1 MRKKIIKVL
10 VILTVMCLI
19 IMGLSCKSFGDYVSN
34 LRDQQANL
42 QSQLEASN
50 IQVEIIQ
57 SDISE
62 LAAQILQM
70 NEDITSQEIEVDLLR
85 SQSKE
90 LQESIEKNEVELEEI
105 TETYNK
111 QKKILEAR
119 LVASYKSGEI
129 QYLDYLLQASSLPE
143 FISTY
148 YYISEMVEADSEL
161 LVKTNKQKEELE
173 LAKLELKK
181 QKKQLAQTLEESE
194 NKAVSLANKQ
204 TIKDAYIRQLSEEE
218 QKYTTDIIEMQTE
231 IKKVE
236 AEILEAAALHIGF
249 DYVGGEMAWPVPGY
263 TRITSEFGMR
273 THPITGVYKLHT
285 GTDIGAPLGTP
296 FIAANDGVV
305 VKAGWNNAYGNM
317 VMINH
322 GGGVSTLYA
331 HGSEILVQVGQE
343 VKRGEEV
350 LKVGSTGYSTG
361 PHAHFE
367 VRINGITVNPLPY
380 ITNGLVPGT
389 EENINENTNS
399 IE

>member
-119 LVASYKSGEI
+119 LVASYI
-129 QYLDYLLQASSLPE
+129 CYRLVHYLNLFQHIIIFLKWLRLIVSYWLRQ
-143 FISTY
+143 I
-148 YYISEMVEADSEL
+148 
-161 LVKTNKQKEELE
+161 NK
-173 LAKLELKK
+173 KK
-181 QKKQLAQTLEESE
+181 
-194 NKAVSLANKQ
+194 N
-204 TIKDAYIRQLSEEE
+204 
-218 QKYTTDIIEMQTE
+218 
-231 IKKVE
+231 
-236 AEILEAAALHIGF
+236 
-249 DYVGGEMAWPVPGY
+249 
-263 TRITSEFGMR
+263 
-273 THPITGVYKLHT
+273 
-285 GTDIGAPLGTP
+285 
-296 FIAANDGVV
+296 
-305 VKAGWNNAYGNM
+305 
-317 VMINH
+317 
-322 GGGVSTLYA
+322 
-331 HGSEILVQVGQE
+331 
-343 VKRGEEV
+343 
-350 LKVGSTGYSTG
+350 
-361 PHAHFE
+361 
-367 VRINGITVNPLPY
+367 
-380 ITNGLVPGT
+380 
-389 EENINENTNS
+389 
-399 IE
+399 

>member
-19 IMGLSCKSFGDYVSN
+19 IVGLSCKSFGDYVSN

-50 IQVEIIQ
+50 VQVEIIQ

-62 LAAQILQM
+62 FAAEILQL
-70 NEDITSQEIEVDLLR
+70 NEEITSQEIEVDLLR
-85 SQSKE
+85 TQSKE
-90 LQESIEKNEVELEEI
+90 LQENIEKTEAELEEI

-111 QKKILEAR
+111 QKKILEER

-148 YYISEMVEADSEL
+148 YYISEMVEADSDL
-161 LVKTNKQKEELE
+161 LVRTNKQKEELE

-218 QKYTTDIIEMQTE
+218 QKYTTDIIDMQTE

-236 AEILEAAALHIGF
+236 AEILEAATLHIGF

-285 GTDIGAPLGTP
+285 GTDIAAPIGTS

-331 HGSEILVQVGQE
+331 HGSQILVQVGQE

-367 VRINGITVNPLPY
+367 VRINGQYVNPIPY
-380 ITNGLVPGT
+380 ITTT
-389 EENINENTNS
+389 ER
-399 IE
+399 

>member
-19 IMGLSCKSFGDYVSN
+19 IVGLSCKSFGDYVSN

-50 IQVEIIQ
+50 VQVEIIQ

-62 LAAQILQM
+62 FAAEILQL
-70 NEDITSQEIEVDLLR
+70 NEEITSQEIEVDLLR
-85 SQSKE
+85 TQSKE
-90 LQESIEKNEVELEEI
+90 LQENIEKTEAELEEI

-111 QKKILEAR
+111 QKKILEER

-148 YYISEMVEADSEL
+148 YYISEMVEADSDL
-161 LVKTNKQKEELE
+161 LVRTNKQKEELE

-218 QKYTTDIIEMQTE
+218 QKYTTDIIDMQTE

-236 AEILEAAALHIGF
+236 AEILEAATLHIGF

-285 GTDIGAPLGTP
+285 GTDIAAPIGTS

-331 HGSEILVQVGQE
+331 H
-343 VKRGEEV
+343 
-350 LKVGSTGYSTG
+350 
-361 PHAHFE
+361 
-367 VRINGITVNPLPY
+367 NPIPY
-380 ITNGLVPGT
+380 ITTT
-389 EENINENTNS
+389 ER
-399 IE
+399 

>member
-105 TETYNK
+105 TEIYNK

-367 VRINGITVNPLPY
+367 VRINGQYVNPIPY
-380 ITNGLVPGT
+380 ITTTVR
-389 EENINENTNS
+389 
-399 IE
+399 

>member
-105 TETYNK
+105 TEIYNK

-305 VKAGWNNAYGNM
+305 VKAGLNNAYGNM

-367 VRINGITVNPLPY
+367 VRINGQYVNPIPY
-380 ITNGLVPGT
+380 ITTTVR
-389 EENINENTNS
+389 
-399 IE
+399 

>member
-19 IMGLSCKSFGDYVSN
+19 IIGLSCKSFCDYVSN

-50 IQVEIIQ
+50 AQIEIIQ

-62 LAAQILQM
+62 FAAEIIQLD
-70 NEDITSQEIEVDLLR
+70 EEITSQEIEIDLLR
-85 SQSKE
+85 TQSKE
-90 LQESIEKNEVELEEI
+90 LQENIEKTEIELEEI

-161 LVKTNKQKEELE
+161 LVRTNKQKEELE

-181 QKKQLAQTLEESE
+181 QKKQLAQTLEECE

-236 AEILEAAALHIGF
+236 AEILEAATLHMGF

-263 TRITSEFGMR
+263 TRITSPYGMR
-273 THPITGVYKLHT
+273 TDPIRGVYKLHT
-285 GTDIGAPLGTP
+285 GTDIAAPMGTS

-331 HGSEILVQVGQE
+331 HGSAIMVEVGQE

-350 LKVGSTGYSTG
+350 LKVGSTGNSTG

-367 VRINGITVNPLPY
+367 VRINGQYVNPIPY
-380 ITNGLVPGT
+380 ITTT
-389 EENINENTNS
+389 ER
-399 IE
+399 

>member
-19 IMGLSCKSFGDYVSN
+19 IIGLSCKSFGDYVSN

-50 IQVEIIQ
+50 AQIEIIQ

-62 LAAQILQM
+62 FAAEIIQLD
-70 NEDITSQEIEVDLLR
+70 EEITSQEIEIDLLR
-85 SQSKE
+85 TQSKE
-90 LQESIEKNEVELEEI
+90 LQENIEKTEVELEEI

-161 LVKTNKQKEELE
+161 LVRTNKQKEELE

-181 QKKQLAQTLEESE
+181 QKKQLAQTLEECE

-236 AEILEAAALHIGF
+236 AEILEAATLHMGF

-263 TRITSEFGMR
+263 TRITSPYGMR
-273 THPITGVYKLHT
+273 TDPIRGVYKLHT
-285 GTDIGAPLGTP
+285 GTDIAAPMGTS

-331 HGSEILVQVGQE
+331 HGSAIMVEVGQE

-350 LKVGSTGYSTG
+350 LKVGSTGNSTG

-367 VRINGITVNPLPY
+367 VRINGQYVNPIPY
-380 ITNGLVPGT
+380 ITTT
-389 EENINENTNS
+389 ER
-399 IE
+399 

>member
-105 TETYNK
+105 TEIYNK

-305 VKAGWNNAYGNM
+305 VKAGCNNAYGNM

-367 VRINGITVNPLPY
+367 VRINGQYVNPIPY
-380 ITNGLVPGT
+380 ITTTVR
-389 EENINENTNS
+389 
-399 IE
+399 

>member
-105 TETYNK
+105 TEIYNK

-305 VKAGWNNAYGNM
+305 VKAGLNNAYGNM

-367 VRINGITVNPLPY
+367 VRINGNFANPEQFFEGG
-380 ITNGLVPGT
+380 N
-389 EENINENTNS
+389 
-399 IE
+399 

>member
-19 IMGLSCKSFGDYVSN
+19 IIGLSCKSFCDYVSN

-50 IQVEIIQ
+50 AQIEIIQ

-62 LAAQILQM
+62 FAAEIIQLD
-70 NEDITSQEIEVDLLR
+70 EEITSQEIEIDLLR
-85 SQSKE
+85 TQSKE
-90 LQESIEKNEVELEEI
+90 LQENIEKTEVELEEI

-161 LVKTNKQKEELE
+161 LVRTNKQKEELE

-181 QKKQLAQTLEESE
+181 QKKQLAQTLEECE

-236 AEILEAAALHIGF
+236 AEILEAATLHMGF

-263 TRITSEFGMR
+263 TRITSPYGMR
-273 THPITGVYKLHT
+273 TDPIRGVYKLHT
-285 GTDIGAPLGTP
+285 GTDIAAPMGTS

-331 HGSEILVQVGQE
+331 HGSAIMVEVGQE

-350 LKVGSTGYSTG
+350 LKVGSTGNSTG

-367 VRINGITVNPLPY
+367 VRINGQYVNPIPY
-380 ITNGLVPGT
+380 ITTT
-389 EENINENTNS
+389 ER
-399 IE
+399 